1 MIQVEHELIE
11 LLQELLWI
19 IIPLAIIEISLIIIA
34 LWDWYKKRE
43 YLEQNKLVWLLV
55 ILFFNLFGPV
65 IYLWYSHTKI
75 MKIDDSED
83 EWGN

>member
-1 MIQVEHELIE
+1 MEHELIE

-19 IIPLAIIEISLIIIA
+19 IIPLALIQISLTIIA

-43 YLEQNKLVWLLV
+43 YLGQNKLVWLLV
-55 ILFFNLFGPV
+55 ILFFNFFGSV
-65 IYLWYSHTKI
+65 IYLWYSYTKI
-75 MKIDDSED
+75 MKIDESED

>member
-19 IIPLAIIEISLIIIA
+19 IIPLALIQISLTIIA

-55 ILFFNLFGPV
+55 ILFINFFGSV

>member
-19 IIPLAIIEISLIIIA
+19 IIPLALIQISLTIIA

-55 ILFFNLFGPV
+55 ILFINFFGSV
-65 IYLWYSHTKI
+65 IYLWYSYTKI

>member
-1 MIQVEHELIE
+1 LEHELIE

-19 IIPLAIIEISLIIIA
+19 IIPLALIQISLTIIA

-43 YLEQNKLVWLLV
+43 YLGQNKLVWLLV
-55 ILFFNLFGPV
+55 ILFFNFFGSV
-65 IYLWYSHTKI
+65 IYLWYSYTKI
-75 MKIDDSED
+75 MKIDESED